1 MATRYTDEFRRD
13 AVSTAITIGLS
24 RPQVSSD
31 LRPSGYCA
39 EMSQEGV
46 GLSTLNKW
54 VQKHQH
60 DDLMSGPHE
69 GVAKGNERLRNEVCL
84 LREEREVVKRPV
96 IFFAGQSTSRAGK
109 VHGCVQAAVGC
120 RDPLSQGAAL
130 SGSRCS
136 GVG

>member
-13 AVSTAITIGLS
+13 AVRIATTSGLT

-31 LRPSGYCA
+31 L
-39 EMSQEGV
+39 GV

-69 GVAKGNERLRNEVCL
+69 DVEKENTRLRKEVRL
-84 LREEREVVKRPV
+84 LREEREILKKRRSSLQAKADEVCVYQCLERSVARRNSVPRHASHV
-96 IFFAGQSTSRAGK
+96 PWFSGLESSCYEPTSA
-109 VHGCVQAAVGC
+109 
-120 RDPLSQGAAL
+120 
-130 SGSRCS
+130 
-136 GVG
+136 